1 MVGPRCLLTCLNKG
15 EPVPELPYPMF
26 TAAMKDCVVTSTGF
40 GKEKKKEVQLKVERM
55 GGIYSNAF
63 HDAVTHLVAEVSTI
77 LPTRNRTSSPKNTD
91 LTQDCLVYFL
101 AGPCKPDPPR

>member
-40 GKEKKKEVQLKVERM
+40 GKEKKKEVQQKVERM

-77 LPTRNRTSSPKNTD
+77 LPTRCST
-91 LTQDCLVYFL
+91 
-101 AGPCKPDPPR
+101 